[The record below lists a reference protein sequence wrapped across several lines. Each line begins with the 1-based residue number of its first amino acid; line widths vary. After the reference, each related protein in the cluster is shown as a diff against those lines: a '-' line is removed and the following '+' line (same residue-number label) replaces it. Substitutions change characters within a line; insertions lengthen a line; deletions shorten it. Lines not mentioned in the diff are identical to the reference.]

1 MHKRWTLIDKS
12 TTISNKGIFIQM
24 LKRHLNQLT
33 QEFGWDPV
41 ARNDDGS
48 YSLSLDP
55 NLQIVL
61 RENELRGITLLS
73 SLASLPENGREEYL
87 IRAMT
92 ANLFGAETGG
102 AVLGLDR
109 EGKVIFLSTFLGE
122 NLSYRDFRERLED
135 FVNYAESWRNETLG
149 FVPNK
154 VN

>member
-1 MHKRWTLIDKS
+1 MRSKRLLKIKKKNS
-12 TTISNKGIFIQM
+12 RSNYY
-24 LKRHLNQLT
+24 LKPD
-33 QEFGWDPV
+33 F
-41 ARNDDGS
+41 
-48 YSLSLDP
+48 
-55 NLQIVL
+55 NLHRKEERFKL